1 MLAGPELLAKV
12 KELGEVSKSEL
23 GRECGYVST
32 IKDGSVRFNFT
43 AFYEALLNANGVNIG
58 TNSAGRGKTGSSLS
72 YVATV
77 QANGN
82 LLVGKA

>member
-1 MLAGPELLAKV
+1 
-12 KELGEVSKSEL
+12 
-23 GRECGYVST
+23 
-32 IKDGSVRFNFT
+32 
-43 AFYEALLNANGVNIG
+43 VNIG
-58 TNSAGRGKTGSSLS
+58 TNSAGRGKTGPSLS